1 MLDMK
6 NANKVQ
12 EAIELLKGTTNVKDI
27 SKTTGLQKE
36 TIILL
41 IESDSEMIE
50 RVIKSFL
57 NDEGYVLE
65 EPFVNELNRSIEL
78 RDKYLSDQRT
88 RMEGAEE
95 EGIRMGIE
103 INRKIGR
110 EQIAIKV
117 AKRMLAKKLAL
128 EEIAYY
134 TDLEMDVLKEL
145 KNELN

>member
-57 NDEGYVLE
+57 NDEGYILE

-88 RMEGAEE
+88 QIEGAWE
-95 EGIRMGIE
+95 EGIRVG
-103 INRKIGR
+103 K
-110 EQIAIKV
+110 EQMKIKV
-117 AKRMLAKKLAL
+117 AKSLLEENWSL
-128 EEIAYY
+128 EEISKYIK
-134 TDLEMDVLKEL
+134 LEMNVLKEL

>member
-88 RMEGAEE
+88 RIEGAWE
-95 EGIRMGIE
+95 EGMRVG
-103 INRKIGR
+103 K
-110 EQIAIKV
+110 EQMKIKV
-117 AKRMLAKKLAL
+117 AKSLLEENWSL
-128 EEIAYY
+128 EEISKYIK
-134 TDLEMDVLKEL
+134 LEMNVLKEL

>member
-1 MLDMK
+1 MK

-12 EAIELLKGTTNVKDI
+12 EAIELLKRTTNVKDV

-57 NDEGYVLE
+57 NDKGYVLE
-65 EPFVNELNRSIEL
+65 EPFVNELKRSIEL

-103 INRKIGR
+103 ISRKIGR

-117 AKRMLAKKLAL
+117 AKSMLAKKLSL
-128 EEIAYY
+128 EEIL
-134 TDLEMDVLKEL
+134 TIQ
-145 KNELN
+145 N

>member
-1 MLDMK
+1 MK

-36 TIILL
+36 TITLL

-78 RDKYLSDQRT
+78 KDKYLSDQKT

-117 AKRMLAKKLAL
+117 AKRMLAKKLSL
-128 EEIAYY
+128 EEISYY
-134 TDLEMDVLKEL
+134 TELELDVLQKL
-145 KNELN
+145 KDEFN